1 MAMKDEELR
10 GPDPAHVRSASE
22 WNIPGGSAT
31 TDEPASGS
39 ADQTSADNVPGAQ
52 LGQVFAGPVLRRGAE
67 VDGSTT
73 DQRLL
78 ESHHDG
84 SWLHS
89 DPWRVM
95 RIQAEFVEGFGALE
109 ELGPAIAIFGSARTP
124 ARAKAYQ
131 QARQMGRLLAEAGY
145 AVISGGGP
153 GTMEAA
159 NRGASEAH
167 GRSVGLGIELPFESS
182 MNQYINLGVHFRYF
196 FARKVMFLKYAQGFI
211 VMPGGF
217 GTFDELFEALTLL
230 QTGKVSHFPVVLF
243 GSSYWTGLLD
253 WMREQVLA
261 SGNISEPDLDL
272 VAVTDDVEEAVRL
285 VTQAPPFESRED

>member
-1 MAMKDEELR
+1 MKEDEARES
-10 GPDPAHVRSASE
+10 DPTRVRSASE
-22 WNIPGGSAT
+22 WAEQAPT
-31 TDEPASGS
+31 
-39 ADQTSADNVPGAQ
+39 DNVPSAQ
-52 LGQVFAGPVLRRGAE
+52 VGEVFAGPVIRRGAE

-89 DPWRVM
+89 DPWRVL

-109 ELGPAIAIFGSARTP
+109 ELGPAIAIFGSARTS
-124 ARAKAYQ
+124 RQAKAYQ
-131 QARQMGRLLAEAGY
+131 QARRMGHLLAEAGY

-153 GTMEAA
+153 GTMEAV

-167 GRSVGLGIELPFESS
+167 GRSVGLGIELPYESS
-182 MNQYINLGVHFRYF
+182 MNEYINLGVHFRYF

-243 GSSYWTGLLD
+243 GSEYWSGLLD
-253 WMREQVLA
+253 WLRSQVLP
-261 SGNISEPDLDL
+261 SGNISAPDFDL
-272 VAVTDDVEEAVRL
+272 VSVTDDVDEAVRL
-285 VTQAPPFESRED
+285 VTEAPPFEPRED

>member
-1 MAMKDEELR
+1 MKEDEARES
-10 GPDPAHVRSASE
+10 DPARVRSASE
-22 WNIPGGSAT
+22 WAEQAPT
-31 TDEPASGS
+31 
-39 ADQTSADNVPGAQ
+39 DNVPSAQ
-52 LGQVFAGPVLRRGAE
+52 VGEVFAGPVIRRGAE

-89 DPWRVM
+89 DPWRVL

-109 ELGPAIAIFGSARTP
+109 ELGPAIAIFGSARTS
-124 ARAKAYQ
+124 RQAKAYQ
-131 QARQMGRLLAEAGY
+131 QARRMGHLLAEAGY

-153 GTMEAA
+153 GTMEAV

-167 GRSVGLGIELPFESS
+167 GRSVGLGIELPYESS
-182 MNQYINLGVHFRYF
+182 MNEYINLGVHFRYF

-243 GSSYWTGLLD
+243 GSEYWSGLLD
-253 WMREQVLA
+253 WLRSQVLP
-261 SGNISEPDLDL
+261 SGNISAPDLDL
-272 VAVTDDVEEAVRL
+272 VSVTDDVDEAVRL
-285 VTQAPPFESRED
+285 VTEAPPFEPRED